1 MQHLKEPNR
10 HPNSETS
17 RRHFLL
23 SAGLSLFTGGL
34 LDSCRPPQP
43 KEQTTHQPSMKQSIA
58 VQLYTVR
65 EQIALDLPGTL
76 RRLADM
82 GFKYVETAFWPEG
95 VSHQAAAAHLRDAG
109 LTPIASHVEIPIGS
123 QKETFLEIASAYGV
137 KNLIWH
143 GWPEDKRYS
152 STDGTRELIEIY
164 NESARFAT
172 ENGLR
177 FGLHNHWWEFRNTPG
192 GKPVYEFWL
201 DELDPAV
208 FFELDTYWIKV
219 AGYDPAAMI
228 GKFGSRVRLLH
239 IKDGPARWHEELA
252 SDNPDPM
259 TSVGQGAQDMPAILK
274 AAKDHVQWLVVEMDK
289 TDGDVFRK
297 LSESLE
303 YLKKND

>member
-1 MQHLKEPNR
+1 
-10 HPNSETS
+10 
-17 RRHFLL
+17 
-23 SAGLSLFTGGL
+23 
-34 LDSCRPPQP
+34 
-43 KEQTTHQPSMKQSIA
+43 MKPSIA

-65 EQIALDLPGTL
+65 DQIAVDLTGTL
-76 RRLADM
+76 RRLASM

-95 VSHQAAAAHLRDAG
+95 ITHQVAAAHLRDAG
-109 LTPIASHVEIPIGS
+109 LTPIASHVEIPIGL

-152 STDGTRELIEIY
+152 SPDGTRELIKIY
-164 NESARFAT
+164 NEASHFAA
-172 ENGLR
+172 EHGLR

-192 GKPVYEFWL
+192 GKPVYQYWL
-201 DELDPAV
+201 DELDPAI

-219 AGYDPAAMI
+219 AGHDPAEMI
-228 GKFGSRVRLLH
+228 NRFGSRVQLLH

-259 TSVGQGAQDMPAILK
+259 TAVGQGTQDMPAILK
-274 AAKDHVQWLVVEMDK
+274 AAQDHVQWLVVEMGK
-289 TDGDVFRK
+289 TEGDVFRK

-303 YLKKND
+303 YLKSTN